1 MDYLQTAIL
10 IATEAH
16 QGQFRRDGKTPY
28 ITHPQ
33 KVANLVESKDAKAVS
48 WLHDVLEEN
57 TDFTVKDLFDRGMP
71 EHIVD
76 AVVILTKSSLYTY
89 EEYLE
94 RVKENELARTVKIAD
109 MMANLSDT
117 PTKKQVEKYTKG
129 LAFLQSN

>member
-1 MDYLQTAIL
+1 MDYLQSAIL

-16 QGQFRRDGKTPY
+16 QNQFRRDGKTPY

-33 KVANLVESKDAKAVS
+33 KVANLVESKDAKAVA
-48 WLHDVLEEN
+48 WLHDVLEDS
-57 TDFTVKDLFDRGMP
+57 DFTVKDLFDRGIP

-94 RVKENELARTVKIAD
+94 RVKENELAKTVKIAD

-117 PTKKQVEKYTKG
+117 PTQKQVEKYTKG
-129 LAFLQSN
+129 LTFLQSN